1 MRMCRCAGR
10 VRLRGRLRAGVA
22 VAASAV
28 SRQEIE
34 TCLVKR
40 ARRSIH
46 ASFWLFHQPA
56 RNASIS
62 DAVARGDGVNE
73 RCDCCQRCSLW
84 LSPYR
89 VSERPVKRRNG
100 CKTDAIYK

>member
-10 VRLRGRLRAGVA
+10 ARLRGRLRAGVA
-22 VAASAV
+22 VAARAV

-62 DAVARGDGVNE
+62 DAGARGDGVSAAHCNPAE
-73 RCDCCQRCSLW
+73 LVNR
-84 LSPYR
+84 
-89 VSERPVKRRNG
+89 
-100 CKTDAIYK
+100 A

>member
-10 VRLRGRLRAGVA
+10 VRLRTFACPLSTSRREQL
-22 VAASAV
+22 

-40 ARRSIH
+40 VRRSIH

-56 RNASIS
+56 RNASIL
-62 DAVARGDGVNE
+62 DAAARGDGV
-73 RCDCCQRCSLW
+73 DALGFSCSAAV
-84 LSPYR
+84 P
-89 VSERPVKRRNG
+89 G
-100 CKTDAIYK
+100 

>member
-10 VRLRGRLRAGVA
+10 VRLCRCLRAGVA
-22 VAASAV
+22 VAASDV

-34 TCLVKR
+34 TCLVTR

-62 DAVARGDGVNE
+62 DAAARGDGV
-73 RCDCCQRCSLW
+73 DALGFSCSAAV
-84 LSPYR
+84 P
-89 VSERPVKRRNG
+89 G
-100 CKTDAIYK
+100 